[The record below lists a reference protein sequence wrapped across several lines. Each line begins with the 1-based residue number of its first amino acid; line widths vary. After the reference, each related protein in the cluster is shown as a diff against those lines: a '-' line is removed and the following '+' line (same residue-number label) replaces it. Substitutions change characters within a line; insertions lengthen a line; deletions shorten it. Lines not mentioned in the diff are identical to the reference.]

1 MVVEWEM
8 DNLSLTAPTRI
19 VCSLVADGEV
29 LLLDGKESLMPVV
42 SEGGGEG
49 MACSSR
55 ESITRWTTVSVRELL
70 SLPNSQL
77 ARGIGKHWP
86 DSISVVEGNVD
97 VLRG

>member
-1 MVVEWEM
+1 MVGWEM
-8 DNLSLTAPTRI
+8 DNLSLTALIRI
-19 VCSLVADGEV
+19 VCSLVADGED
-29 LLLDGKESLMPVV
+29 LLLDDKASLMPVV

-49 MACSSR
+49 TACSSR

-70 SLPNSQL
+70 SLPHSQL

-86 DSISVVEGNVD
+86 DSISVVERNVG